1 MLFKTIL
8 IPHAITC
15 IFYVTLLTIF
25 FVLVYI
31 MYIYLWQ
38 VSLYF
43 FYSCQENICLA
54 VCYDNARHACNRRPR
69 GWGTYIIMV
78 MVNQQPYLV
87 GVKKRRNNK
96 ENIAITSHQTWQC
109 QKRLQQKTE
118 NSRPHLRQNTHR
130 TQLTHRSNVG
140 AMLIQRR
147 RRWTNIGTALVKY
160 SVFPERKKTGKK
172 QKKTFT

>member
-1 MLFKTIL
+1 
-8 IPHAITC
+8 
-15 IFYVTLLTIF
+15 
-25 FVLVYI
+25 
-31 MYIYLWQ
+31 
-38 VSLYF
+38 
-43 FYSCQENICLA
+43 
-54 VCYDNARHACNRRPR
+54 
-69 GWGTYIIMV
+69 MV

-96 ENIAITSHQTWQC
+96 ESITITSHQTWQC

-118 NSRPHLRQNTHR
+118 NSRPRLRQNTHR

-160 SVFPERKKTGKK
+160 SVFAERKKLGKS
-172 QKKTFT
+172 KKKRLLNFD